1 MINNR
6 FETPVISA
14 DQALKSYY
22 NTDFKEDALKEDKRL
37 LLTKI
42 PDKNPKPK
50 KQLKDKDLFIIIK
63 PTKNSKLLNKNSK
76 KKYNK
81 DETTRSNSNGSSMP
95 KNAKTQNNKKLRS
108 TNEKIDYYRRNRR
121 EERLRDLAGKYRRKN
136 KLHK

>member
-14 DQALKSYY
+14 DQALKNYY
-22 NTDFKEDALKEDKRL
+22 NIDFKEDALKDDHRE
-37 LLTKI
+37 LTKKL
-42 PDKNPKPK
+42 PQKNEEEK
-50 KQLKDKDLFIIIK
+50 KKLKRLKDKDLFIITK
-63 PTKNSKLLNKNSK
+63 PTKNSKLLKKNSK
-76 KKYNK
+76 KKY
-81 DETTRSNSNGSSMP
+81 ETKRSDSNGTSMP
-95 KNAKTQNNKKLRS
+95 KNAQTQNNKKLRS